1 MRQFSRCRWG
11 RPAASW
17 NGLRFHIIRLT
28 GIRGGKGQSFEA
40 VRAQIDEAQAI
51 GLERPYA
58 EVAEQFTN
66 KVYEVSD
73 SLKPVAD
80 DLKLAIQSAS
90 GVLHNPAGKDQ
101 VCCLTSVCSTHCLI
115 QPIGRRRAIPGP
127 SVGPNNK
134 LVSARVVSIQL
145 RPACLSI
152 RCKAKCASAGV
163 AAEAVKLARRD
174 AEQKMAAEAGA
185 RQG

>member
-1 MRQFSRCRWG
+1 M
-11 RPAASW
+11 
-17 NGLRFHIIRLT
+17 
-28 GIRGGKGQSFEA
+28 
-40 VRAQIDEAQAI
+40 RAQIEDEARSKQSA
-51 GLERPYA
+51 LRQYA

-115 QPIGRRRAIPGP
+115 QPIGRRRAIPRP
-127 SVGPNNK
+127 SKWGRIK
-134 LVSARVVSIQL
+134 LVSARVVKYQTAARFAFDQVQGKVRERWNCCRGREIG
-145 RPACLSI
+145 PP
-152 RCKAKCASAGV
+152 RCRAK
-163 AAEAVKLARRD
+163 
-174 AEQKMAAEAGA
+174 
-185 RQG
+185 